1 MEKKYILELDGR
13 NIGYTKFEFADTPM
27 GVIHGKIIFD
37 QINSPYEFFK
47 DHCIKFN
54 VQINSDVPKDRFI
67 DTVIIPQLKIFLEN
81 GDQLQGWGGAIVGMD
96 SDDFEIQFAG
106 ITAELMQT
114 EFKHHFVKYYGHE

>member
-27 GVIHGKIIFD
+27 GVIHGKIIFN

-54 VQINSDVPKDRFI
+54 VQINSDLPKDRFI
-67 DTVIIPQLKIFLEN
+67 DTAIIPQLRIFLERE
-81 GDQLQGWGGAIVGMD
+81 ISCKVGVEP
-96 SDDFEIQFAG
+96 SQVWI
-106 ITAELMQT
+106 LMIL
-114 EFKHHFVKYYGHE
+114 KSNLLVLLLN

>member
-27 GVIHGKIIFD
+27 GVIHGKIIFN
-37 QINSPYEFFK
+37 QINSPYEFFE

-54 VQINSDVPKDRFI
+54 VQINSDLPKDRFI
-67 DTVIIPQLKIFLEN
+67 DTAIIPQLRIFLEN
-81 GDQLQGWGGAIVGMD
+81 GDQLQGWGGAIAGMD
-96 SDDFEIQFAG
+96 SDDFEITFYG
-106 ITAELMQT
+106 IDSELMET